1 MPLNSEDFASIGN
14 LIELEVGRLMG
25 RKRDTFFMAEV
36 TKRDTE
42 DNLIWVKEL
51 GDQPIPLIAFEYEIT
66 YYDESPRGTSGGGSF
81 HTFKKTAI
89 SKVQVPQK
97 GEMVLI
103 LLEMSYGG
111 RPRCFGVVQSRNF
124 VQDLEDI

>member
-1 MPLNSEDFASIGN
+1 MPLNSEDFASIGRHV
-14 LIELEVGRLMG
+14 ELEVGRLLG
-25 RKRDTFFMAEV
+25 RKRDAFFMAEV

-51 GDQPIPLIAFEYEIT
+51 GDQPIPLVAFDYEIT

-81 HTFKKTAI
+81 HTYKKTAI
-89 SKVQVPQK
+89 SKVQVPKK

-103 LLEMSYGG
+103 VLEMSYGG
-111 RPRCFGVVQSRNF
+111 RPRCFGVIQSTNF